1 MSEDKDT
8 HRQAEEDAQ
17 EDLELKDE
25 EADKV
30 GGAATIKLGDL
41 NVKKVIDKSSPTL

>member
-1 MSEDKDT
+1 MNEDKDT
-8 HRQAEEDAQ
+8 RQEAEEDAQ

-30 GGAATIKLGDL
+30 GGALVSEL
-41 NVKKVIDKSSPTL
+41 NIMKNVDKTTPLL